1 MFIIDRSYC
10 TTYYWYIYLYMCG
23 NGMNQLIY
31 RDMQKVFIIV
41 IFLLFKIFQKI
52 ISKLILVRFW
62 FFFFLFSKTT
72 ISWLITGFVTKLI
85 RRVPLVGK
93 ELFTLPEHLSSPPI
107 FSGVCVTQSLVLCVC
122 FVDQCLSFCTFSF
135 GHCVVCSSLIYV
147 FWLPLWY
154 LQTLLKYNFIFFFQQ
169 NFIMYM

>member
-1 MFIIDRSYC
+1 MI
-10 TTYYWYIYLYMCG
+10 
-23 NGMNQLIY
+23 
-31 RDMQKVFIIV
+31 
-41 IFLLFKIFQKI
+41 
-52 ISKLILVRFW
+52 
-62 FFFFLFSKTT
+62 FFFLFSKTT

-147 FWLPLWY
+147 FLLHFWY
-154 LQTLLKYNFIFFFQQ
+154 HQNLLSLDKHYNNEYWHLLFGFHFFVGGGSFESLI
-169 NFIMYM
+169 NHMSSKSGNIIIGKMPFLKN